1 MGKMK
6 PAYLVPLCL
15 ETSKIEKIGSTVELK
30 MRIFTQQPLAEEKSN
45 RHQELPLTNM
55 GEEEAFIQ

>member
-1 MGKMK
+1 MGEDE
-6 PAYLVPLCL
+6 AGIFS
-15 ETSKIEKIGSTVELK
+15 TSLLRNNKIEKIVSAVELK
-30 MRIFTQQPLAEEKSN
+30 MRSFTQQPPAEEKSN

>member
-15 ETSKIEKIGSTVELK
+15 ETSKIEKISAALELK
-30 MRIFTQQPLAEEKSN
+30 MRSFTWQPLAEEKSD
-45 RHQELPLTNM
+45 RQQELPVTNM